1 MTTPVPSTA
10 SAPKRTT
17 LSPRNRTFAAGAVLL
32 GTIVALCV
40 LAPLVLTTST
50 TDFVAVP
57 LSAPSPTHP
66 FGTDAFGRDVFSR
79 TLVGGRLDLGVAF
92 IGVVVPL
99 LVGTVIGIASGLVAG
114 SLLDRVVMRTVDA
127 ILAFPFNILILALAV
142 VLGQSTTFWFLP
154 AGVPGILV
162 ALFLTSWSVYARI
175 ARGETLALRERDFLV
190 AARVSGLSWW
200 TIVRRHIFPNVL
212 PATLTYALS
221 DAVLVIGVI
230 AALPFLGAGVQPPTP
245 EWGSIIY
252 DGRSVLSEAPWV
264 CLGPGLFIVC
274 TGIAVR
280 LMGQGSRVLSEGS
293 K

>member
-1 MTTPVPSTA
+1 
-10 SAPKRTT
+10 
-17 LSPRNRTFAAGAVLL
+17 
-32 GTIVALCV
+32 
-40 LAPLVLTTST
+40 
-50 TDFVAVP
+50 
-57 LSAPSPTHP
+57 
-66 FGTDAFGRDVFSR
+66 
-79 TLVGGRLDLGVAF
+79 
-92 IGVVVPL
+92 VVVPL

>member
-1 MTTPVPSTA
+1 MTPLVPLA
-10 SAPKRTT
+10 E
-17 LSPRNRTFAAGAVLL
+17 SPRTRLAALGLNRTFAAGAALL
-32 GTIVALCV
+32 GGIVALCV
-40 LAPLVLTTST
+40 VGPLFVTMST
-50 TDFVAVP
+50 TEFGAIP
-57 LSAPSPTHP
+57 LSGPSPAHP
-66 FGTDAFGRDVFSR
+66 FGTDAFGRDVFIR
-79 TLVGGRLDLGVAF
+79 TLVGGRIDLGVAF

-99 LVGTVIGIASGLVAG
+99 LLGTVIGIASGLVAG
-114 SLLDRVVMRTVDA
+114 SLLDRVVMRMVDA

-142 VLGQSTTFWFLP
+142 VLGQSTTFWILP

-175 ARGETLALRERDFLV
+175 ARGETLSLRQRDFLV

-264 CLGPGLFIVC
+264 CFGPGLFIVC

-280 LMGQGSRVLSEGS
+280 LMGQGSRVLNEGA

>member
-50 TDFVAVP
+50 TDFVGVP

-252 DGRSVLSEAPWV
+252 DGRSVLREAPWV

>member
-1 MTTPVPSTA
+1 MTSL
-10 SAPKRTT
+10 APLSGTRTR
-17 LSPRNRTFAAGAVLL
+17 LPAPRVNRTFLTGAALL
-32 GTIVALCV
+32 GGIIALCV
-40 LAPLVLTTST
+40 VGPLLISTST
-50 TDFVAVP
+50 TGFGGLP
-57 LSAPSPTHP
+57 LSGPSFAHP
-66 FGTDAFGRDVFSR
+66 FGTDAFGRDVFIR
-79 TLVGGRLDLGVAF
+79 VLVGGRIDLGVAF
-92 IGVVVPL
+92 IGVTVPL

-114 SLLDRVVMRTVDA
+114 SLLDRVIMRTVDA

-142 VLGQSTTFWFLP
+142 VLGQSTTFWILP

-175 ARGETLALRERDFLV
+175 ARGETLSLRQRDFLV

-264 CLGPGLFIVC
+264 CFGPGLFIVC

-280 LMGQGSRVLSEGS
+280 LMGQGSRVLNEDV

>member
-1 MTTPVPSTA
+1 MT
-10 SAPKRTT
+10 APISLTEPALKPPKVLR
-17 LSPRNRTFAAGAVLL
+17 RNRTFAAGAILL
-32 GTIVALCV
+32 GAVVTLCV
-40 LAPLVLTTST
+40 LAPLFITTST
-50 TDFVAVP
+50 TDFVGLP
-57 LSAPSPTHP
+57 LSGPSVAHP
-66 FGTDAFGRDVFSR
+66 FGTDAFGRDVFIR

-99 LVGTVIGIASGLVAG
+99 LAGTVIGVASGLVAG
-114 SLLDRVVMRTVDA
+114 SLLDRILMRTVDA

-212 PATLTYALS
+212 PSTLTYALS

-252 DGRSVLSEAPWV
+252 DGRSVLSDAPWV

-280 LMGQGSRVLSEGS
+280 LMGQGSRVLSEGT

>member
-1 MTTPVPSTA
+1 MTDLA
-10 SAPKRTT
+10 QSAKSSRI
-17 LSPRNRTFAAGAVLL
+17 PRVSIRVNRVFLAGTVLL
-32 GTIVALCV
+32 GFTVAVCV
-40 LAPLVLTTST
+40 LGPLLITTST
-50 TDFVAVP
+50 TDFVGVP
-57 LSAPSPTHP
+57 LSSPSPAHP
-66 FGTDAFGRDVFSR
+66 FGTDAFGRDVFIR
-79 TLVGGRLDLGVAF
+79 TLAGGRLDLGVAF
-92 IGVVVPL
+92 VGVAVPL
-99 LVGTVIGIASGLVAG
+99 LVGTLIGIASGLVAG

-142 VLGQSTTFWFLP
+142 VMGQSTTFWFLP

-175 ARGETLALRERDFLV
+175 ARGETLSIRQRDFLV
-190 AARVSGLSWW
+190 AAQVSGLTWW
-200 TIVRRHIFPNVL
+200 TVVRRHIYPNVL

-252 DGRSVLSEAPWV
+252 DGRSVLSDAPWV
-264 CLGPGLFIVC
+264 CLGPGAFIVL

-280 LMGQGSRVLSEGS
+280 LMGQGSRVLSEDA

>member
-1 MTTPVPSTA
+1 MTHAVTLTTPA
-10 SAPKRTT
+10 RRMPKVLR
-17 LSPRNRTFAAGAVLL
+17 LNRTFAAGAALL
-32 GTIVALCV
+32 GAIVALCV
-40 LAPLVLTTST
+40 LAPLFVTTST
-50 TDFVAVP
+50 TDFVGIP
-57 LSAPSPTHP
+57 LSAPSLTHP
-66 FGTDAFGRDVFSR
+66 FGTDAFGRDVFIR

-99 LVGTVIGIASGLVAG
+99 LAGTVIGIASGLVAG

-142 VLGQSTTFWFLP
+142 VMGQTTSLWFLP

-175 ARGETLALRERDFLV
+175 ARGETLALRQRDFLV

-212 PATLTYALS
+212 PATLTYGLS

-264 CLGPGLFIVC
+264 CLGPGVFIVC

-280 LMGQGSRVLSEGS
+280 LMGQGSRVLSEGT

>member
-1 MTTPVPSTA
+1 MTSPVPSTA

-17 LSPRNRTFAAGAVLL
+17 LSPHNRTFAAGAVLL

-50 TDFVAVP
+50 TDFVGVP

-99 LVGTVIGIASGLVAG
+99 LMGTVIGIASGLVAG

>member
-50 TDFVAVP
+50 TDFVGVP

>member
-1 MTTPVPSTA
+1 MTSLAPIAVAARARLAST
-10 SAPKRTT
+10 RV
-17 LSPRNRTFAAGAVLL
+17 NGTFAAGAGLF

-40 LAPLVLTTST
+40 LVPLFVTTST
-50 TDFVAVP
+50 TDFVGIP
-57 LSAPSPTHP
+57 LTGPSLAHP
-66 FGTDAFGRDVFSR
+66 FGTDAFGRDVFIR
-79 TLVGGRLDLGVAF
+79 TLIGGRLDLGVAF

-99 LVGTVIGIASGLVAG
+99 LVGTVVGIASGLVAG
-114 SLLDRVVMRTVDA
+114 SLLDRVIMRTVDA

-142 VLGQSTTFWFLP
+142 VIGQSTTFWILP
-154 AGVPGILV
+154 PGVPGILV

-175 ARGETLALRERDFLV
+175 ARGETLSLRQRDFLV

-200 TIVRRHIFPNVL
+200 TTVRRHIFPNVL
-212 PATLTYALS
+212 PATLTYGLS

-280 LMGQGSRVLSEGS
+280 LMGQGSRVLSEGD

>member
-1 MTTPVPSTA
+1 MTSHIPVTTA
-10 SAPKRTT
+10 MQSR
-17 LSPRNRTFAAGAVLL
+17 LRLPRINRTLATGVVLL
-32 GTIVALCV
+32 ATIIALCV
-40 LAPLVLTTST
+40 LAPVFISTST
-50 TDFVAVP
+50 TDFVGVP
-57 LSAPSPTHP
+57 LSAPSPAHP
-66 FGTDAFGRDVFSR
+66 FGTDAFGRDVFMR
-79 TLVGGRLDLGVAF
+79 TLVGGRLDLGIAL

-99 LVGTVIGIASGLVAG
+99 MAGTVIGIASGLVAG
-114 SLLDRVVMRTVDA
+114 SLLDRIIMRTVDA

-142 VLGQSTTFWFLP
+142 VLGQSTTFWLLP

-175 ARGETLALRERDFLV
+175 ARGETLALRQRDFLV

-212 PATLTYALS
+212 PATLTYGLS
-221 DAVLVIGVI
+221 DAVLVIGVV
-230 AALPFLGAGVQPPTP
+230 AALPFLGAGVQPPIP
-245 EWGSIIY
+245 EWGSVIY

-280 LMGQGSRVLSEGS
+280 LMGQGSRVLSEGAR
-293 K
+293 